1 MGSIRH
7 LNLIQMC
14 RPFFRKIS
22 LLLDAIKF
30 QESVFALP
38 FAYTGMVLAA
48 DGLPTWHQFIWIT
61 IAMVTARTIGMSA
74 NRIIDHSI
82 DSRNP
87 RHLQRH
93 LPSGKLQVL
102 DMMILN
108 MSSLII
114 FFIASAQ
121 LNKLALILAP
131 VAAIYIIAYPYAKRF
146 TWTASLILGC
156 ALAIAPS
163 AAWIGVTGSLTW
175 NPVLLSIAVALW
187 ASSFDILY
195 HTQDKEFYLRDGLHS
210 IAERFGMLAAFRWT
224 RYLDALSIICL
235 FSLGVNMSLS
245 WPYYVGCSI
254 SASLLVYK
262 HTMVSPH
269 DVSRLGTAFFRINSY
284 ISTAIFIGTLASV
297 LLSQ

>member
-7 LNLIQMC
+7 LNLIQIC
-14 RPFFRKIS
+14 SPIFRKIS

-87 RHLQRH
+87 RHSQRH
-93 LPSGKLQVL
+93 LPSGKLQIL
-102 DMMILN
+102 DVMILN
-108 MSSLII
+108 ISSLII
-114 FFIASAQ
+114 FFVASAQ

-131 VAAIYIIAYPYAKRF
+131 VAAVYIIVYPYAKRF
-146 TWTASLILGC
+146 TWAASVILGW

-163 AAWIGVTGSLTW
+163 AAWIGVTGNLTW
-175 NPVLLSIAVALW
+175 NPVLLSLSVALW

-195 HTQDKEFYLRDGLHS
+195 HTQDKEFYSKDGTYFVYFPS
-210 IAERFGMLAAFRWT
+210 SSTVSSAF
-224 RYLDALSIICL
+224 IL
-235 FSLGVNMSLS
+235 FF
-245 WPYYVGCSI
+245 
-254 SASLLVYK
+254 K
-262 HTMVSPH
+262 HKLKSSGP
-269 DVSRLGTAFFRINSY
+269 
-284 ISTAIFIGTLASV
+284 
-297 LLSQ
+297 